1 MDAVTVP
8 HDIPPTPGRFRVSE
22 YVRWGDID
30 LAGIICYGSYVR
42 FFEIAE
48 TELFRAAGFPFSRL
62 FELFDFWLPRA
73 QLHFEFRKPAL
84 LDERLDVEAWVS
96 QVGRSSLRLQ
106 FEVRKSTPE
115 RDLTAEGYAVLVAV
129 ARRDLRPIPLPPEL
143 IAALAPYRS
152 ETTAVPAEPANRN
165 GREG

>member
-1 MDAVTVP
+1 MPQDEERSAIDALTVP
-8 HDIPPTPGRFRVSE
+8 PDIPPSPGRFRVSE
-22 YVRWGDID
+22 YVRWGDVD

-48 TELFRAAGFPFSRL
+48 TELFRAVGFPFSRL

-84 LDERLDVEAWVS
+84 LDERLDVETWVS
-96 QVGRSSLRLQ
+96 KIGNSSLRLQ

-143 IAALAPYRS
+143 VAALAPYRS
-152 ETTAVPAEPANRN
+152 
-165 GREG
+165 

>member
-1 MDAVTVP
+1 MNDT
-8 HDIPPTPGRFRVSE
+8 PPIPGRFRVSE

-48 TELFRAAGFPFSRL
+48 TELFRAIGLPFSQL
-62 FELFDFWLPRA
+62 FERFDFWLPRA

-84 LDERLDVEAWVS
+84 LDERLDVETWVS
-96 QVGRSSLRLQ
+96 KIGTSSLRLQ
-106 FEVRKSTPE
+106 FEVRKSAPE

-143 IAALAPYRS
+143 IAALAPYRGDS
-152 ETTAVPAEPANRN
+152 EILP
-165 GREG
+165 

>member
-8 HDIPPTPGRFRVSE
+8 QDLPPTPGRFRVSE
-22 YVRWGDID
+22 YVRWGDVD
-30 LAGIICYGSYVR
+30 LAGIICYGAYVR

-62 FELFDFWLPRA
+62 FERFDFWLPRA

-96 QVGRSSLRLQ
+96 KVGNSSLRLQ
-106 FEVRKSTPE
+106 FEVYKAAPDRG
-115 RDLTAEGYAVLVAV
+115 LAAEGYAVLVAV

-143 IAALAPYRS
+143 IEGLAPYRS
-152 ETTAVPAEPANRN
+152 
-165 GREG
+165 